1 MAVMGRW
8 SCLVSACVPP
18 HWIDPLRQQ
27 RYASVPLVRFLMPRL
42 AVWAVTASATAAA
55 LLAVA
60 LLAVVLLV
68 VGLALPPAAAMAAA
82 RPAAQ
87 HLRWLVKSNDLAL
100 LQRQASKDGRALPLF
115 TWVGCG
121 GRSDPDACRSGQD
134 PIFTSYWP
142 LKARAQ
148 ADWTGTAIFDIEEWR
163 KTPAEQRLHPRAWI
177 CRAAR
182 LQHAD
187 PGLKVIITP
196 YDKPA
201 QLMVSEDVAAA
212 KCGAYGVD
220 IQSQFINGYPKRLAK
235 FIHAAV
241 AAIRNA
247 NRRII
252 ILAGLATNNPR
263 VEAAG
268 LLAADYHAALAN
280 GVQGFWLN
288 ANNWQ
293 GENHC
298 KAAQGGAGCPQI
310 GVKFLADI
318 GMTRLPAW
326 QQPPAADP
334 NEGLGPGLRIVAT
347 PPW

>member
-1 MAVMGRW
+1 MSRPAG
-8 SCLVSACVPP
+8 
-18 HWIDPLRQQ
+18 
-27 RYASVPLVRFLMPRL
+27 
-42 AVWAVTASATAAA
+42 WAVTATATAAA
-55 LLAVA
+55 LLVA
-60 LLAVVLLV
+60 A
-68 VGLALPPAAAMAAA
+68 LALAPAAAVAAA
-82 RPAAQ
+82 RPTTQ
-87 HLRWLVKSNDLAL
+87 HLRWLVKSNDLVL
-100 LQRQASKDGRALPLF
+100 LQKQAAKDGRALPLF

-121 GRSDPDACRSGQD
+121 GRSDPDACMSGQD
-134 PIFTSYWP
+134 PIFTNYWP

-148 ADWTGTAIFDIEEWR
+148 AKWTGTAIFDIEEWR
-163 KTPAEQRLHPRAWI
+163 KTPTEQRLHPRAWI

-182 LQHAD
+182 LQRAD
-187 PGLKVIITP
+187 RGLKVIITP

-235 FIHAAV
+235 FIHSAV
-241 AAIRNA
+241 AAIRKA
-247 NRRII
+247 NKRII
-252 ILAGLATNNPR
+252 ILAGLATNNPH
-263 VEAAG
+263 VETAG

-288 ANNWQ
+288 ANDWQ

-318 GMTRLPAW
+318 GMTRMPV
-326 QQPPAADP
+326 QQELLAVSP
-334 NEGLGPGLRIVAT
+334 NAGLGPGLRAMVT